1 MLQKNT
7 AHLPAAWRDVY
18 VSRVRIVDAAVIAI
32 TVAVAQLLRFGFGS
46 GELKFETF
54 AVPYWC
60 VGVIL
65 GVAWWVWLE
74 LRGARD
80 ERLIGYGVEET
91 KYVVS
96 ATLVL
101 FGAVAIVSYTL
112 DIPTARGYV
121 VLALPLGVTL
131 LLLGRGQLRR
141 LLVRRRRHGFSMSR
155 TLIVGRYPG
164 AVEIIKSVQAQA
176 GSGIDPV
183 AMYVPPT
190 TREWFIPPAD
200 VPLPPNELRSGE
212 DPSVAG
218 IVAAC
223 REHRIESVILC
234 SNSPLSTAEIRH
246 LSWYLADEHV
256 RLIMDTGLTDV
267 AGPRIHA
274 QLMAGL
280 PLIHVSTPRM
290 TRARLLSKR
299 VMDILGAVAA
309 LILLTPAML
318 ALAIAVRMHDGGPAI
333 FAQERVG
340 MDGRRFRML
349 KFRSMYCDAE
359 ARKAALLTANESN
372 SGVLFHMKN
381 DPRVT
386 SPGQWMRRH
395 SLDELPQFWNVL
407 KGEMSLVGPRPP
419 LPSEVALYEDHVHR
433 RLRVK
438 PGMTGL
444 WQVSGRHGL
453 DWDQT
458 VRLDLYYVENWSP
471 VQDVVILMRTV
482 NAVIAQNDAAP
493 RRQTRRESAH
503 RRAGR
508 TARPEAFARSSVP
521 LSDDSVA
528 R

>member
-1 MLQKNT
+1 MLQRNA
-7 AHLPAAWRDVY
+7 AHVPTAWRDVY
-18 VSRVRIVDAAVIAI
+18 VSRLRIVDAAVITT
-32 TVAVAQLLRFGFGS
+32 TVAAAQLLRFGFGS
-46 GELKFETF
+46 GQLKFETF
-54 AVPYWC
+54 SVPYWC

-65 GVAWWVWLE
+65 GAAWWAWLE

-91 KYVVS
+91 KQVVN

-101 FGAVAIVSYTL
+101 FGAVAIVSFAL

-121 VLALPLGVTL
+121 VLALPMGITL

-141 LLVRRRRHGFSMSR
+141 TLVRRRRYGFSMSR
-155 TLIVGRYPG
+155 TLVVGHHPG
-164 AVEIIKSVQAQA
+164 AVEIIKSLQEQP

-183 AMYVPPT
+183 AMYVPT
-190 TREWFIPPAD
+190 MIQTSLYPPAEIPQPTNVLGPD
-200 VPLPPNELRSGE
+200 EK
-212 DPSVAG
+212 PSVEG
-218 IVAAC
+218 IMAAC
-223 REHRIESVILC
+223 REERIESVILC

-246 LSWYLADEHV
+246 LSWYLADKQV
-256 RLIMDTGLTDV
+256 RLIMDTGLTDI

-274 QLMAGL
+274 QQMAGL

-290 TRARLLSKR
+290 TRARLLVKR
-299 VMDILGAVAA
+299 VMDILGAMAA
-309 LILLTPAML
+309 LVVLAPAML
-318 ALAIAVRMHDGGPAI
+318 ALAVSVKMHDGGPAI

-340 MDGRRFRML
+340 LDGRRFWML

-359 ARKAALLTANESN
+359 ARKAALMTANESS
-372 SGVLFHMKN
+372 SGILFHMKN

-386 SPGQWMRRH
+386 RPGRWMRRH
-395 SLDELPQFWNVL
+395 CLDELPQFWNVL
-407 KGEMSLVGPRPP
+407 KGDMSLVGPRPP
-419 LPSEVALYEDHVHR
+419 LPSEVALYETHVHR

-471 VQDVVILMRTV
+471 VQDLIILMRTV
-482 NAVIAQNDAAP
+482 SGHGP
-493 RRQTRRESAH
+493 RRGQSGTPGE
-503 RRAGR
+503 
-508 TARPEAFARSSVP
+508 ARVSTP
-521 LSDDSVA
+521 
-528 R
+528 